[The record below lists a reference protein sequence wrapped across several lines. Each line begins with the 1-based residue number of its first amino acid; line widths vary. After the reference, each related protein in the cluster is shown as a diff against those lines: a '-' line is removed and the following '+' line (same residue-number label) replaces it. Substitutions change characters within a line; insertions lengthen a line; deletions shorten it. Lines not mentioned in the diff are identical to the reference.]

1 LLCARGHVNARDA
14 EKLDDGAYDVIV
26 VDVDTSRDNDVVRVE
41 LTIVSGPHKGA
52 VIAVHAPAFEGDP
65 ISLLGIPA
73 TLLVEGG
80 RPTVELE
87 P

>member
-1 LLCARGHVNARDA
+1 MNARDA
-14 EKLDDGAYDVIV
+14 DKLDDGAYDAIV
-26 VDVDTSRDNDVVRVE
+26 VDVDDSADARGVRLE
-41 LTIVSGPHKGA
+41 LAIVSGPHKGA
-52 VIAVHAPAFEGDP
+52 VIAVRTAAVEGDP

-73 TLLVEGG
+73 TLVVEGG